1 MNILG
6 LNITRDK
13 KELEVVNQ
21 ETRGRKKKSSSSYIQ
36 LQQKY
41 QTLEDLRT
49 LRLAIEDSNNIET
62 YNRYLLH
69 QIYRRVL
76 NDPEFAAQ
84 WNTRILKTQDKEF
97 HIESIDG
104 EVNRPAMTMFQAPW
118 FYEWV
123 ERVLEYRLWGYSLIE
138 FGPWDDSVNAFVSY
152 MDTTGRYHKAIEVVD
167 RDYVKPELGT
177 IVPHYAEGMDMG
189 ISYINGRFSNRLMF
203 VGGYDK
209 TYDILYK
216 ASAYMLMK
224 ENAVKN
230 WSEWAEVFAM
240 DMRVGKTMAQGTAR
254 NDFINTLRDMGSN
267 GYAVID
273 EEDIIEYIGV
283 NREDAYRVYDQ
294 FLSYID
300 GRIAK
305 LIFGQD
311 VVTNNTGR
319 VVGNVGAD
327 LSNLY
332 GDVDAKYVEWV
343 VNKQLIPFMS
353 MQGADVDGIKFKYD
367 LTEKVKLV
375 DRSKIDKSIADMGFR
390 IADEYIERTYGTDI
404 TEYIGVPFS
413 GREGDSKSKDE

>member
-6 LNITRDK
+6 LNVTRK
-13 KELEVVNQ
+13 KEEVVNL
-21 ETRGRKKKSSSSYIQ
+21 ETRGRKKKTSSSYHQ

-76 NDPEFAAQ
+76 NDPEFSAQ
-84 WNTRILKTQDKEF
+84 WNTRVLKTQDKEF
-97 HIESIDG
+97 HIESVDG
-104 EVNRPAMTMFQAPW
+104 EVNRPALTMFKAPW

-123 ERVLEYRLWGYSLIE
+123 ERVLEYRLWGFSLIE
-138 FGPWDDSVNAFVSY
+138 FGPWDDSINAFVPY
-152 MDTTGRYHKAIEVVD
+152 TDTTGRYHKSIEVVD

-177 IVPHYAEGMDMG
+177 IVQQYGDGLNTG

-224 ENAVKN
+224 ENAIKN

-254 NDFINTLRDMGSN
+254 NDFINALRDMGSN

-273 EEDIIEYIGV
+273 EDDIIEYIGV

-353 MQGADVDGIKFKYD
+353 AQGADVDGISFKYD

-375 DRSKIDKSIADMGFR
+375 DRAKIDKSIADMGFR

-413 GREGDSKSKDE
+413 GREGQETKAKDE